1 MRDELPDFLSLCQ
14 IGPSY
19 LPHWKTPNY
28 YMGQISR
35 DPPFMSISRAFQY
48 LLRDI
53 VDETQSIE
61 AYQWLGEE
69 KFWQVCQRVF
79 RGNLGRF
86 FIFFERYNSTLATV
100 GGNNNKKD
108 HRWSWW
114 VQFVRPIREKNA
126 IFVIF
131 SKFPLHKVPQH
142 TATVK
147 SRQEINFFKL
157 EAV

>member
-1 MRDELPDFLSLCQ
+1 MCSNLRTLISWGTSVTGRNPYSVT
-14 IGPSY
+14 Y
-19 LPHWKTPNY
+19 VHALPHGEVVGMVLEWMVKQQFNFFAQLECEMSSLTSCHFVKLDPPTYHTAEKPQITN
-28 YMGQISR
+28 MGQISR

-86 FIFFERYNSTLATV
+86 FIFAGV
-100 GGNNNKKD
+100 IAAAAVV
-108 HRWSWW
+108 HR
-114 VQFVRPIREKNA
+114 
-126 IFVIF
+126 
-131 SKFPLHKVPQH
+131 
-142 TATVK
+142 
-147 SRQEINFFKL
+147 
-157 EAV
+157 